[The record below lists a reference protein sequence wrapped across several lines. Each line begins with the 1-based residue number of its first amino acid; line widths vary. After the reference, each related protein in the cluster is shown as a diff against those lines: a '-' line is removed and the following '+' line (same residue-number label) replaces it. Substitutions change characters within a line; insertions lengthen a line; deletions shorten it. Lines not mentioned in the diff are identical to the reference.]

1 MGNEVEMVKNTQINL
16 HRNATKRNA
25 WCAPVCLGLHTKPH
39 FSPITTKGI
48 EGGMAGL
55 VTEEREDTTEF
66 QCFPLARFLSKIS
79 NISPI
84 FCEFVPWYS
93 HPQTSPSILFAV
105 GNQTVNYLSLD
116 IEGAELQVT
125 SDEQ

>member
-1 MGNEVEMVKNTQINL
+1 MGNEVEMAKNTQINL

-66 QCFPLARFLSKIS
+66 QCFPLARFLSNMFPIS
-79 NISPI
+79 LQY
-84 FCEFVPWYS
+84 FA
-93 HPQTSPSILFAV
+93 HQTFPSILLAV

-116 IEGAELQVT
+116 IEGAELQVM
-125 SDEQ
+125 SDGQ